1 MKLIKNAGRTLKEH
15 IPDLIEKLLG
25 LLSTL
30 EPQALNY
37 LHLNAAK
44 YNLTEE
50 KVNAILTLRISSY

>member
-1 MKLIKNAGRTLKEH
+1 MKLIKNAGKTLKGY
-15 IPDLIEKLLG
+15 IPELVEKLLG

-50 KVNAILTLRISSY
+50 KVGTI